1 MAIFK
6 HNCHDPLRLDNS
18 STIEVR
24 QRSSNICVLVLS
36 TRNKAE
42 QEQCILTQLRA
53 GTQHFSSWGLAVDMY
68 LYLCAPGLVLL
79 CSLRAL
85 LWAPEFSNA
94 VIRVCLVV
102 SASVS
107 SIRVVPHILLFKP
120 PLFVWFSLMGLR
132 GILGLRIYRNIFI
145 VVLSFISREK

>member
-1 MAIFK
+1 MAIFSY
-6 HNCHDPLRLDNS
+6 NFHDCLRLDNS

-24 QRSSNICVLVLS
+24 QRSSNISVLVLS
-36 TRNKAE
+36 TWNKTE
-42 QEQCILTQLRA
+42 QEQCIFAQLRA
-53 GTQHFSSWGLAVDMY
+53 GTQHFSSWGLAVELH
-68 LYLCAPGLVLL
+68 LYIRAPGLVPL

-94 VIRVCLVV
+94 GIRVCLLV

-107 SIRVVPHILLFKP
+107 SIRVVPHRLLFKFL
-120 PLFVWFSLMGLR
+120 LFGWFSLMGLR

-145 VVLSFISREK
+145 VVLSFISRVK